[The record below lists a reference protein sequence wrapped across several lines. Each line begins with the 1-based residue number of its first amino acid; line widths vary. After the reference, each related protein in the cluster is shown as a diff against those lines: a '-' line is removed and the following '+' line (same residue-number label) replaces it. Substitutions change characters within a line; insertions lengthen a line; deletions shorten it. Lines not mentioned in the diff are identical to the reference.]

1 MRHSADAQGVAYGN
15 TMSYITG
22 FLLSVILT
30 AIPFWL
36 VMDSGVSAGIIAGG
50 VMTCAVVQVLVH
62 LVYFLHLNA
71 SSEMRWNLVTIVF
84 SAVIIFIII
93 TGSLWIM
100 WNLNHQMM

>member
-36 VMDSGVSAGIIAGG
+36 VMERPLEA
-50 VMTCAVVQVLVH
+50 
-62 LVYFLHLNA
+62 
-71 SSEMRWNLVTIVF
+71 ER
-84 SAVIIFIII
+84 
-93 TGSLWIM
+93 
-100 WNLNHQMM
+100 